1 VLYLGLIYILVEV
14 LPMETKFS
22 EDVIPLSD
30 LKVNPGKVV
39 NRAKD
44 SHRPILLTSRG
55 RGIAVVQG
63 LDDYEKNNEEREF
76 MRAVAQGLMDIKE
89 SNELELNEAK
99 KKLDIA

>member
-1 VLYLGLIYILVEV
+1 MQI
-14 LPMETKFS
+14 KFS

-44 SHRPILLTSRG
+44 THRPILLTSRG

-63 LDDYEKNNEEREF
+63 LDEYEKNEEEREF
-76 MRAVAQGLMDIKE
+76 MKAIAQGLMDIKE
-89 SNELELNEAK
+89 GNELELGESK
-99 KKLDIA
+99 KKLGID